1 LARIPGISL
10 ISLQKGPTARLR
22 SEVDFGS
29 ELTQLTDPDDV
40 SADALMETA
49 ALMSALDLIVTSDT
63 SVAHLAGALG
73 LPVWVALHA
82 APDWRWLLER
92 ADSPWYPSMRL
103 FRQRSPG
110 DWSEV
115 FERLAREVGELT
127 AR

>member
-1 LARIPGISL
+1 
-10 ISLQKGPTARLR
+10 ISLQKGAAAGQR
-22 SEVDFGS
+22 SQVDFGGA
-29 ELTQLTDPDDV
+29 LAQLTDPDDV
-40 SADALMETA
+40 SAHALAETA
-49 ALMSALDLIVTSDT
+49 ALLSALDLIVTSDT